1 MTDIHA
7 LAIRHVLYPAWVW
20 KNRSRRLT
28 YLRQLERSQFWTPET
43 IRNLQW
49 RRLKSVLSSA
59 YAHCPFYQRK
69 FREAGLRPEDIRSFD
84 DFVRVPTTSKEEI
97 QEHGDDLLAANVPR
111 ERLVRDMTGGST
123 GSPLVFYYDRDRLDS
138 REAAT
143 HRHDRWAGLELGA
156 KLALLWG
163 APSDTRT
170 SGWQRLRADLLAR
183 RLVLDAS
190 AIDAARMLDFA
201 QRLRRFQPAVIL
213 AYANTMALFTRFLRA
228 RGIGGIRP
236 QGIICSAE
244 LLTDD
249 NRALIEQTFGCRV
262 FNRYGSREF
271 AVIASDCPAGR
282 MHINAENLFVEVP
295 DEGPGDAGNIL
306 VTDIRNSA
314 MPLIRY
320 RTDDVGR
327 LPGGRCECGRGLPL
341 LDLVGGRVTD
351 FLTTTSGTQV
361 SGIVLA
367 TYAITNIQGIR
378 QVQFVQRRQTR
389 VDIHIVRGSDWSEG
403 SLAALLD
410 RSRTFLGAD
419 MEFEV
424 LFPDS
429 IPLERSGKHRF
440 SISLLQHRPA

>member
-1 MTDIHA
+1 
-7 LAIRHVLYPAWVW
+7 
-20 KNRSRRLT
+20 
-28 YLRQLERSQFWTPET
+28 
-43 IRNLQW
+43 
-49 RRLKSVLSSA
+49 
-59 YAHCPFYQRK
+59 
-69 FREAGLRPEDIRSFD
+69 
-84 DFVRVPTTSKEEI
+84 
-97 QEHGDDLLAANVPR
+97 
-111 ERLVRDMTGGST
+111 
-123 GSPLVFYYDRDRLDS
+123 
-138 REAAT
+138 
-143 HRHDRWAGLELGA
+143 
-156 KLALLWG
+156 
-163 APSDTRT
+163 
-170 SGWQRLRADLLAR
+170 
-183 RLVLDAS
+183 
-190 AIDAARMLDFA
+190 
-201 QRLRRFQPAVIL
+201 
-213 AYANTMALFTRFLRA
+213 
-228 RGIGGIRP
+228 
-236 QGIICSAE
+236 
-244 LLTDD
+244 
-249 NRALIEQTFGCRV
+249 
-262 FNRYGSREF
+262 
-271 AVIASDCPAGR
+271 

-367 TYAITNIQGIR
+367 TYAITTIQGIR